1 MKLLKD
7 ILYKAGLIEV
17 HGSTQLAITSI
28 AFDSRK
34 VERNTLFIAVNGT
47 QSNGHD
53 FIDQAIEKGAIAIAC
68 ETLPKKL
75 NEQITYVV
83 LKDTAFALG
92 LIATN
97 FYGNPST
104 QLALC
109 GVTGTNGKTTVATL
123 LFRLFSQLGF
133 RCGLISTVQNQIG
146 EKIIPSSHT
155 TPDAIALNQ
164 LLSNMVNEGCTHV
177 FMEVSSHALA
187 QHRVA
192 GLQFKIALFTNIT
205 HDHLDYHKTF
215 ENYFEAKKLFFD
227 GLNAE
232 SVAIT
237 NLDDEMGEQIVKH
250 SKSTLRTYSIHTPAD
265 YSGKVLEKQLNGMLM
280 RINQHELWTQLIGD
294 FNASNIL
301 LVYACATELLGN
313 DERIL
318 TALSLLKSVDGRF
331 QFLQSADNVLAI
343 VDYAHTPDALANVL
357 KTIKELNAEG
367 NIITVVGCGGNRDA
381 TKRPEMARIAAEM
394 SNKIILTSDNP
405 RFEDPQVILSD
416 MEKGLDVIT
425 KRKALTIADRKE
437 AIKTAC
443 SLAREFD
450 VILIA
455 GKGHEKYQEING
467 VKHPFDDF
475 KIIQELFNQ
484 TEA

>member
-68 ETLPKKL
+68 ETLPNAL
-75 NEQITYVV
+75 NEKITYVV
-83 LKDTAFALG
+83 LKDSAFALG
-92 LIATN
+92 IIASN
-97 FYGNPST
+97 FFGNPST
-104 QLALC
+104 QMALC

-123 LFRLFSQLGF
+123 LFRLFTQLGF

-146 EKIIPSSHT
+146 DQIIPSSHT
-155 TPDAIALNQ
+155 TPDAIALNE
-164 LLSNMVNEGCTHV
+164 LLSKMLTEGCSHV

-192 GLQFKIALFTNIT
+192 GLQFRIAMFTNIT

-227 GLNAE
+227 SLTAE
-232 SVAIT
+232 SISIT
-237 NLDDEMGEQIVKH
+237 NVDDELGEKIAEH
-250 SKSTLRTYSIHTPAD
+250 TKSALRTYSIHAPAD

-280 RINQHELWTQLIGD
+280 RINQHEVWTQLIGD
-294 FNASNIL
+294 FNASNVL

-331 QFLQSADNVLAI
+331 QFIQSAENVLAI

-381 TKRPEMARIAAEM
+381 AKRPEMAKIAAEM
-394 SNKIILTSDNP
+394 SHKVILTSDNP
-405 RFEDPQVILSD
+405 RFEDPQAILSD

-455 GKGHEKYQEING
+455 GKGHEKYQEVNG

>member
-7 ILYKAGLIEV
+7 ILYKAGLIEL

-34 VERNTLFIAVNGT
+34 VERNTLFIAVKGT
-47 QSNGHD
+47 QSDGHD
-53 FIDQAIEKGAIAIAC
+53 FISQAIEKGAIAIAC
-68 ETLPKKL
+68 EVLPNQL
-75 NEQITYVV
+75 NDQITYVV
-83 LKDTAFALG
+83 LKDSAYALG
-92 LIATN
+92 IIASN

-104 QLALC
+104 QFALC

-146 EKIIPSSHT
+146 EQVIPSSHT

-164 LLSNMVNEGCTHV
+164 LLSNMVHEGCSHV

-192 GLQFKIALFTNIT
+192 GLHFRVAMFTNIT
-205 HDHLDYHKTF
+205 HDHLDYHITF
-215 ENYFEAKKLFFD
+215 DNYFDAKKLFFD
-227 GLNAE
+227 GLVAE

-237 NLDDEMGEQIVKH
+237 NLDDELGEQIVKQ
-250 SKSTLRTYSIHTPAD
+250 SKAVVRTYSIHTPAD
-265 YSGKVLEKQLNGMLM
+265 YTGKVLEKQLNGMLM
-280 RINQHELWTQLIGD
+280 RINQHEVWTQLIGD
-294 FNASNIL
+294 FNASNMM
-301 LVYACATELLGN
+301 LVYACANELLGN
-313 DERIL
+313 DDRIL
-318 TALSLLKSVDGRF
+318 TGLSLLKSVDGRF
-331 QFLQSADNVLAI
+331 QFIQSPENVLAI

-381 TKRPEMARIAAEM
+381 AKRPEMARIAAEM
-394 SNKIILTSDNP
+394 SSKIILTSDNP
-405 RFEDPQVILSD
+405 RFEDPQTILSD
-416 MEKGLDVIT
+416 MEKGLDAIT
-425 KRKALTIADRKE
+425 KRKAITIADRKE

-467 VKHPFDDF
+467 VKYPFDDY
-475 KIIQELFNQ
+475 KIIQELFYQ

>member
-146 EKIIPSSHT
+146 DQIIPSSHT

-280 RINQHELWTQLIGD
+280 RINQHEVWTQLIGD